1 LVFFFESLR
10 LGAKFFYISVGKETY
25 IKTLISGRVLKKP
38 AVAFVI
44 QRYGIEVAGGAEM
57 LCRLTAE
64 RLSQHWN
71 IEILTTCAKDYI
83 KRFQNDYPAGVESI
97 NGVKVRRFNIDY
109 FRSRDQIFA
118 ELDCKVI
125 ERNATTDEEKTWL
138 KEIGPYSS
146 ELMDYVSGHKSDFEV
161 FIFFTY
167 LYATTTLILPLVKDK
182 AILVPTAHDEAP
194 IKARFY
200 DQFFELP
207 KALVFSTPE
216 EMQFVVERSNNQI
229 PTGIIAGVGISAP
242 EDIDPALFRREIKLS
257 DDFVLYVGRIQKEK
271 GCYDLIDTY
280 LSLAARIHQIYPLVL
295 LGKSAMPIPRN
306 RFIIAPGFVS
316 EQLKF
321 SALKAARLVVMP
333 SEFESLNIVLLEAWH
348 CRCPVLV
355 NGHSEVMK
363 AQCRRSNGGL
373 WYNNAE
379 EFEACL
385 SFMLNNQ
392 DLSLK
397 MADSGKHYVEQNY
410 SWEIIVKKYLDL
422 TREIFGL
429 PSNAYSFNS

>member
-1 LVFFFESLR
+1 M
-10 LGAKFFYISVGKETY
+10 
-25 IKTLISGRVLKKP
+25 KKP
-38 AVAFVI
+38 AVAFVV
-44 QRYGIEVAGGAEM
+44 QRYGLEVAGGAEM
-57 LCRLTAE
+57 HCRLMAE
-64 RLSQHWN
+64 RLSPHWD

-83 KRFQNDYPAGVESI
+83 KRFQNDYPAGVETI
-97 NGVKVRRFNIDY
+97 NGVRVRRFKIDH
-109 FRSRDQIFA
+109 FRSRDKIFA

-146 ELMDYVSGHKSDFEV
+146 ELIDYVTGHKLNFEV

-167 LYATTTLILPLVKDK
+167 LYATTTLILPFVKDR

-200 DQFFELP
+200 DNFFELP
-207 KALVFSTPE
+207 RAIVFSTPE
-216 EMQFVVERSNNQI
+216 ELQFVAERSDKQI
-229 PTGIIAGVGISAP
+229 QTGIIAGVGISAP
-242 EDIDPALFRREIKLS
+242 EDIDSGLFRRETKITE
-257 DDFVLYVGRIQKEK
+257 DFILYVGRIQKEK
-271 GCYDLIDTY
+271 GCHELISTY
-280 LSLAARIHQIYPLVL
+280 LSLAARMHKIYPLVL
-295 LGKSAMPIPRN
+295 IGKSAMPITRN
-306 RFIIAPGFVS
+306 RLIIATGFVS
-316 EQLKF
+316 EQMKF

-333 SEFESLNIVLLEAWH
+333 SEFESLNMVLLEAWH

-373 WYNNAE
+373 WYDNAE

-392 DLSLK
+392 KLSQK

-422 TREIFGL
+422 TREFL
-429 PSNAYSFNS
+429 NLS